1 MVGRRKGEFMDRFGT
16 LNTFVVAAEALNFTE
31 AGRLLGVSSSAVSKT
46 IGRLEE
52 RLGVRLFHRST
63 RSISLTPEGEMFLA
77 RCKSIFGEFEAA
89 EHELAQSVASPRGRL
104 RVSLPLVPS
113 LLGDT
118 LTDFMA
124 AYPDIELDLDFS
136 DRLVDVIEEGF
147 DAVIRT
153 GDTADSRLMT
163 KTLGSF
169 RHRIVGSPAYLTA
182 RGKPG
187 RPEDLAQHA
196 CLHHR
201 FPATGK
207 LERWP
212 LSRAGKDLDPEL
224 PSAAVA
230 STLEPLIKMA
240 EKDVGLACVPIFMVR
255 KQLADGRLISVL
267 DDYLSSTRQFRILW
281 PSSRQLSPKVKV
293 FVAFMAEH
301 LFPPEERG

>member
-1 MVGRRKGEFMDRFGT
+1 MDRFGT
-16 LNTFVVAAEALNFTE
+16 LNTFVVAAEALNFTD
-31 AGRLLGVSSSAVSKT
+31 AGRLLGISSSAVSKT

-89 EHELAQSVASPRGRL
+89 EQELAQSVASPRGRL
-104 RVSLPLVPS
+104 RVSMPLVPG

-118 LTDFMA
+118 VTDFMTT
-124 AYPDIELDLDFS
+124 YPHIELDLDYS

-147 DAVIRT
+147 DVVIRT
-153 GDTADSRLMT
+153 GDTADSRLMM
-163 KTLGSF
+163 KTLGTF
-169 RHRIVGSPAYLTA
+169 QHKIVGSPDYFA
-182 RGKPG
+182 RRGTPAM
-187 RPEDLAQHA
+187 PEELAQHA

-212 LSRAGKDLDPEL
+212 LSRDGKDLDPEL
-224 PSAAVA
+224 PAAAVA
-230 STLEPLIKMA
+230 STLEPLIAMA
-240 EKDVGLACVPIFMVR
+240 EKHAGLACVPFFMVR
-255 KQLADGRLISVL
+255 RQLADGTLVAVL
-267 DDYLSSTRQFRILW
+267 DDFLKSRRPFRILW

-293 FVAFMAEH
+293 FVAFMAER
-301 LFPPEERG
+301 LFPREEQE